1 MLEVEPLNFT
11 RTFRSFPIIMAGV
24 LIPLFVVLALAY
36 WILDFLAGLG
46 LATGFAA
53 NYIGM
58 LQNIVATMDFLV
70 PFTFAVMFGAVAI
83 RSFQTKTHP
92 VLGVLGLIFI
102 PVAVLLTGYLS
113 NVVALL
119 EGFSFFS
126 TIFNEFGYTITFFR
140 SSPLIIGAASI
151 LILLIMVGG
160 GVLAR
165 R

>member
-1 MLEVEPLNFT
+1 VEPLNFT
-11 RTFRSFPIIMAGV
+11 QTFRSFPIIMAGV
-24 LIPLFVVLALAY
+24 LIPLFITLALAY
-36 WILDFLAGLG
+36 WILEFLAGLG
-46 LATGFAA
+46 LATGWAS

-58 LQNIVATMDFLV
+58 LQGIVASMDFLV
-70 PFTFAVMFGAVAI
+70 PFAFAVMFGAVAI

-113 NVVALL
+113 NVVAML

-126 TIFNEFGYTITFFR
+126 TIFNQFGYTVTFFR

>member
-1 MLEVEPLNFT
+1 MEPLDFT
-11 RTFRSFPIIMAGV
+11 QTFRSFPIIMAGV
-24 LIPLFVVLALAY
+24 LIPLFVVLAIAY
-36 WILDFLAGLG
+36 WVLNFLAGLNI
-46 LATGFAA
+46 ATGFAA
-53 NYIGM
+53 NYINM
-58 LQNIVATMDFLV
+58 LQGIVAGMDFLV
-70 PFTFAVMFGAVAI
+70 PFTFAIMFGAVAI

-119 EGFSFFS
+119 EGFTFFS

-160 GVLAR
+160 GILAR